1 MPGTMGHGRRI
12 MGRRFGGQA
21 ALGEDAM
28 VSVWEF
34 LRGERNTVDS
44 GGQHKITL
52 TKSQPQHAITGH
64 AATTGYL
71 YVNLHWTTRTAE
83 QSGRGSLRRLLD
95 PRILRPMEP
104 DSYQR
109 PQLNVDLDLAC
120 MYELTDGTRGVVQ
133 PLGKYFGDLQ
143 RPPYIKLSGDDVYGA
158 PSGETMYINL
168 EKKDQFKRLLIFV
181 YIYDDTPAFDRTHA
195 TVTIV
200 PQSGP
205 RIEIRLDERAAA
217 ARSCAVVLI
226 ENTGDGQLTV
236 RREVRY
242 VHGFQSDLDRLY
254 GFGMQWQ
261 RGYKTPAGPGSGD

>member
-1 MPGTMGHGRRI
+1 
-12 MGRRFGGQA
+12 
-21 ALGEDAM
+21 M

-34 LRGERNTVDS
+34 LKGDRSDVDS
-44 GGQHKITL
+44 GGQFKITL
-52 TKSQPQHAITGH
+52 TKKQPQHAITGP

-71 YVNLHWTTRTAE
+71 YVNLHWSTRSAE
-83 QSGRGSLRRLLD
+83 RPSGGSALRRFFD
-95 PRILRPMEP
+95 PRILRPLTP
-104 DSYQR
+104 DNFSQS
-109 PQLNVDLDLAC
+109 PVNVDLDLAC
-120 MYELTDGTRGVVQ
+120 MYELTDGSRGVIQ
-133 PLGKYFGDLQ
+133 PLGNLFGDLN
-143 RPPYIKLSGDDVYGA
+143 RPPYIKLSGDDVSGA

-168 EKKDQFKRLLIFV
+168 EKKDKFRRLLIFV

-205 RIEIRLDERAAA
+205 RLEIKLDERAAA

-226 ENTGDGQLTV
+226 ENSGDGQLTV

-261 RGYKTPAGPGSGD
+261 RGYKTPSA

>member
-1 MPGTMGHGRRI
+1 
-12 MGRRFGGQA
+12 
-21 ALGEDAM
+21 M

-34 LRGERNTVDS
+34 LRGDRKDFDT
-44 GGQHKITL
+44 GGQHKVTL
-52 TKSQPQHAITGH
+52 TKSQPQHAITGP

-71 YVNLHWTTRTAE
+71 YVNLHWTGRTA
-83 QSGRGSLRRLLD
+83 SRGAAKSALRKLFD

-104 DSYQR
+104 ASYQSE
-109 PQLNVDLDLAC
+109 QVNVDLDLAC

-168 EKKDQFKRLLIFV
+168 EKKDKFRRLLVFV
-181 YIYDDTPAFDRTHA
+181 YIYDDTPAFDSTHA
-195 TVTIV
+195 TLTIV

-205 RIEIRLDERAAA
+205 RIEISLDQRAPQ

-226 ENTGDGQLTV
+226 ENSGDNQLTI

-261 RGYKTPAGPGSGD
+261 RGYKTPAGPGED